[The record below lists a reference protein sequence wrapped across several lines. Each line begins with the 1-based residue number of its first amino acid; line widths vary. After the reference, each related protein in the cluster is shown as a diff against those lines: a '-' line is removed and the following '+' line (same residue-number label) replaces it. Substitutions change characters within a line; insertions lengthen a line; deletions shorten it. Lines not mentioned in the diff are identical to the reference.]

1 MRRLFNIGTLN
12 IFTDASVKQKIDKS
26 YISCYGAI
34 CVITKENG
42 ETEIIEQAYEIA
54 DNTTNNRGEL
64 CGIYLSVL
72 LAIKYRNNFDRI
84 NIISDSQ
91 FSVFSLTKWI
101 YKWTN
106 NIKDNSYLSSNGTE
120 VANQDMIKLII
131 NTILLNRLPINIY
144 HQKGH
149 ANTNKMFNK
158 ARSVFQNSNGI
169 LLDEFEVKTIC
180 HYNDLVDIYTG
191 YKLNEI
197 PVNYILP
204 INYNANFNTKQYKS
218 LVNNVRG

>member
-1 MRRLFNIGTLN
+1 MRQLFNIGTLN
-12 IFTDASVKQKIDKS
+12 IFTDASVKQKRDKG

-34 CVITKENG
+34 CVVTRENG
-42 ETEIIEQAYEIA
+42 ETEIIEQSYEII
-54 DNTTNNRGEL
+54 DNATNNKGEL

-72 LAIKYRNNFDRI
+72 LAIKYRNNFNKI

-101 YKWTN
+101 YKWVN
-106 NIKDNSYLSSNGTE
+106 NIQDNRYISSSNAD

-131 NTILLNRLPINIY
+131 NTILLNNLHVNIY

-149 ANTNKMFNK
+149 ANTNKMFNR
-158 ARSVFQNSNGI
+158 ARTVFQNSNGI
-169 LLDEFEVKTIC
+169 LLDDFETRAIC

-197 PVNYILP
+197 AVNYMLP
-204 INYNANFNTKQYKS
+204 LNYNAKFNTKKYKS
-218 LVNNVRG
+218 LINNG